1 MNTRWSEL
9 AEECWDMRVNE
20 WHFDQEMF
28 AELII
33 KECADLYTH
42 DDVMAPVGQS
52 AYGEAYQDGWIE
64 GTKAYKETILEHF
77 GVESEPKS
85 VGNTLTFMTRAIF
98 NVVAK
103 HQEINGGYFIA
114 DGDVDDFVGRLAKV
128 INSTFEP
135 LKPRG

>member
-42 DDVMAPVGQS
+42 DDVTAPVGQS

-64 GTKAYKETILEHF
+64 GTKAYRETILEHF
-77 GVESEPKS
+77 GVE
-85 VGNTLTFMTRAIF
+85 
-98 NVVAK
+98 
-103 HQEINGGYFIA
+103 
-114 DGDVDDFVGRLAKV
+114 
-128 INSTFEP
+128 
-135 LKPRG
+135 